1 MGEKTE
7 KVLLHEIYKSIS
19 SIKKNITQEK
29 FYGYIIPSKASKVE
43 DSRTMGKYIR
53 KKMPE
58 CVREYYR
65 ETNNKACIVEYLK
78 KWCDYVRSD
87 RDAIFNA
94 IISVLKLTD
103 VDNANSYLIEL
114 FAYRLLEDTKL
125 FYELFRYCITQEKN
139 NYDAIKLEEKNH
151 AVALEEF
158 NKLIL
163 TQYGISGRTGRSVIL
178 QLASSETTKNPYI
191 LFEAAEIEYMQRYDA
206 SGRTDNES
214 LETAYK
220 YYKRASDLGFALA
233 DWSLGYLA
241 QMCNEKAWD
250 IKAYRNMSPEDQIK
264 TAIEYFE
271 KSMQQGCSKGYNS
284 MGNIVKNHAMIPD
297 LSHKLKSAKE
307 YYRQS
312 AELGNIF
319 GMYNYARTLEKEL
332 KELIKSPDFKEV
344 DITEYMIKLREEM
357 VNYYKVAA
365 DCGNSI
371 ASYRYAVY
379 CGQLSDE
386 KAAVHENFPWE
397 SKNEAM
403 AIKYLR
409 NAAVP
414 SLYEICYDAML
425 FLTDYILHRKWFF
438 YNWRYELDNAKT
450 YMKKINNGLILTKE
464 ANARQ
469 KKQYTQLKQELSQYC
484 TESDLQEL

>member
-191 LFEAAEIEYMQRYDA
+191 L
-206 SGRTDNES
+206 
-214 LETAYK
+214 L
-220 YYKRASDLGFALA
+220 
-233 DWSLGYLA
+233 
-241 QMCNEKAWD
+241 
-250 IKAYRNMSPEDQIK
+250 
-264 TAIEYFE
+264 
-271 KSMQQGCSKGYNS
+271 
-284 MGNIVKNHAMIPD
+284 
-297 LSHKLKSAKE
+297 
-307 YYRQS
+307 
-312 AELGNIF
+312 
-319 GMYNYARTLEKEL
+319 
-332 KELIKSPDFKEV
+332 
-344 DITEYMIKLREEM
+344 KLR
-357 VNYYKVAA
+357 
-365 DCGNSI
+365 
-371 ASYRYAVY
+371 
-379 CGQLSDE
+379 
-386 KAAVHENFPWE
+386 
-397 SKNEAM
+397 
-403 AIKYLR
+403 
-409 NAAVP
+409 
-414 SLYEICYDAML
+414 
-425 FLTDYILHRKWFF
+425 T
-438 YNWRYELDNAKT
+438 
-450 YMKKINNGLILTKE
+450 
-464 ANARQ
+464 
-469 KKQYTQLKQELSQYC
+469 
-484 TESDLQEL
+484 